1 MFQYTDCYNL
11 KFWSLLITMYCS
23 ILISFQEDRLSIIV
37 FFILS
42 IKNSSKNCDNEVASK
57 ATHRQQAHPDRMK
70 KLKRL
75 ISVLQ
80 VSLSIIDINPQYK
93 WLNKRYDIRAIKVPI
108 QKTIQRKQR
117 VSWRM
122 KITFDENNHF
132 MCIL

>member
-23 ILISFQEDRLSIIV
+23 ILISFQEDRLSIII

-42 IKNSSKNCDNEVASK
+42 ISVKNSSKNCHDEVASK
-57 ATHRQQAHPDRMK
+57 ATHRQQAYPDRMK

-93 WLNKRYDIRAIKVPI
+93 
-108 QKTIQRKQR
+108 
-117 VSWRM
+117 
-122 KITFDENNHF
+122 
-132 MCIL
+132 

>member
-23 ILISFQEDRLSIIV
+23 ILISFQKDRLSIIV

-42 IKNSSKNCDNEVASK
+42 VKNPSKNCDYEVASK
-57 ATHRQQAHPDRMK
+57 ATHRQQAYPDRMK

-80 VSLSIIDINPQYK
+80 VSLSSIDINPRYK
-93 WLNKRYDIRAIKVPI
+93 
-108 QKTIQRKQR
+108 
-117 VSWRM
+117 
-122 KITFDENNHF
+122 
-132 MCIL
+132 